1 MVTEPRK
8 YQACS
13 FFFTFDMLIP
23 GPSNETFTVVELIT
37 TQHLQLGATPALQI
51 IMPSAAKG
59 AEVGGLVWNY
69 EATVVTVST
78 NPGETLKVWNEC
90 YWDRLDAAS
99 APIFNPATAIDTQS
113 PISVA
118 PLLTESN
125 YPMRW
130 IQRDFC
136 ELGITANAGLGNVGD
151 CLGKH
156 NRTLTHSKRIRRRI
170 GDREGLYLSCMARS
184 DAAAA
189 NNAST
194 LRWSVAGTLYYRWL
208 FQ

>member
-13 FFFTFDMLIP
+13 FFFTFDMVIP
-23 GPSNETFTVVELIT
+23 GPSTPTFILVELLT
-37 TQHLQLGATPALQI
+37 TQHLQLGATPALEI

-69 EATVVTVST
+69 EATIIATAT
-78 NPGETLKVWNEC
+78 NPGSTLKIWNEC
-90 YWDRLDAAS
+90 FWDRLDGNG

-118 PLLTESN
+118 PLLTENN

-136 ELGITANAGLGNVGD
+136 EIGINANAVGPTGD
-151 CLGKH
+151 SLGKH
-156 NRTLTHSKRIRRRI
+156 NRQLTHSRKIRRRI

-189 NNAST
+189 NNAAT